1 MSPSIKEKLYEI
13 LEPSWEQGK
22 LSSAVDIFLI
32 LLILA
37 NVAVILLET
46 VAPYDTQLYT
56 VFRFFELFSVTIFSI
71 EYILR
76 LWTCTV
82 NPQYSSPFS
91 GRLRYAVT
99 PFALIDLFAIL
110 PAFIPFIIPVDLRF
124 LRILR
129 LIRLVRV
136 FKLARYSDEMAL
148 FFRVLNRKKDL
159 LFILVSFVAVLVV
172 ISSCFLYYA
181 EHDVQ
186 PEKFASI
193 PDTMWWSIATLTTV
207 GYGDVYP
214 VTPVGKF
221 FAALTAIFGIG
232 LFALPA
238 GILASG
244 FVEELQRARGHE
256 VKVQDHTSS
265 PAERIALLER
275 ADQLRSRGILD
286 EEEFMRMKESILE
299 EKAGK

>member
-1 MSPSIKEKLYEI
+1 MYEI

-46 VAPYDTQLYT
+46 VAPYDTQFYS
-56 VFRFFELFSVTIFSI
+56 VFRYFELFSVSIFTI

-82 NPQYSSPFS
+82 NPQYASPFS

-256 VKVQDHTSS
+256 VKVQDHSSS

-286 EEEFMRMKESILE
+286 EEEFMKMKESILE

>member
-13 LEPSWEQGK
+13 LEPSWDQGK
-22 LSSAVDIFLI
+22 LSSAIDIFLI
-32 LLILA
+32 LLILG

-46 VAPYDTQLYT
+46 VDPYSTLLYPF
-56 VFRFFELFSVTIFSI
+56 FRFFELFSVIIFTV
-71 EYILR
+71 EYLLR

-82 NPQYSSPFS
+82 DPQYSSPFT

-99 PFALIDLFAIL
+99 PLALIDLFAIL
-110 PAFIPFIIPVDLRF
+110 PAFIPFIIPIDLRF

-159 LFILVSFVAVLVV
+159 LFILVSFIAVLVV

-214 VTPVGKF
+214 ITPVGKF

-256 VKVQDHTSS
+256 VKVQGNTSS
-265 PAERIALLER
+265 PADRIELLER
-275 ADQLRSRGILD
+275 AYQLRSRGILD
-286 EEEFMRMKESILE
+286 DEEFRRMKESILE
-299 EKAGK
+299 DKAGK